1 MDTKTISLLR
11 EWAKTYNTES
21 FIKDDPVRFPHRF
34 TEKRDIEISA
44 FLTAWISY
52 GRRAHILQKA
62 EELHRLMGESP
73 YEFIRTGETSFAPLR
88 NRPVRGRDTFYRFY
102 IYHDLH
108 LLCCRLKDIYD
119 TYDCMED
126 AMAAAGPCED
136 PILRLRQLFADLN
149 GIPVLH
155 GTSACKRLAMFLR
168 WMVRTDGT
176 VDLGIWRTAV
186 HPRQLIIPLDTHV
199 HQISFRLIVLNRR
212 DLPKACVP
220 FRLGV
225 DETDSFFRR
234 VGYRPHL
241 GVLGTH
247 EILVHGVPQK
257 FQQGIIVMINIE
269 DYDRIEVETE
279 LFPSD
284 DLQKFL

>member
-1 MDTKTISLLR
+1 MDIKTISLLR

-102 IYHDLH
+102 TYHDLH

-136 PILRLRQLFADLN
+136 PILRLQQLFADLN

-168 WMVRTDGT
+168 WMVRTDGI

-199 HQISFRLIVLNRR
+199 HQISL
-212 DLPKACVP
+212 
-220 FRLGV
+220 RLGLTGQKTATLRTAC
-225 DETDSFFRR
+225 EITDALAKVFPDDPCLGDFALF
-234 VGYRPHL
+234 GYD
-241 GVLGTH
+241 
-247 EILVHGVPQK
+247 
-257 FQQGIIVMINIE
+257 INQE
-269 DYDRIEVETE
+269 
-279 LFPSD
+279 
-284 DLQKFL
+284 

>member
-88 NRPVRGRDTFYRFY
+88 NRPVRRRDTFYRFY
-102 IYHDLH
+102 TYHDLH

-126 AMAAAGPCED
+126 AMAP
-136 PILRLRQLFADLN
+136 
-149 GIPVLH
+149 PVLAKILSC
-155 GTSACKRLAMFLR
+155 GCNNFLLISMAFR
-168 WMVRTDGT
+168 SCTGLPLVSVWRCSCVGWCVRMVSSISVSGEQ
-176 VDLGIWRTAV
+176 
-186 HPRQLIIPLDTHV
+186 PCIPA
-199 HQISFRLIVLNRR
+199 N
-212 DLPKACVP
+212 
-220 FRLGV
+220 
-225 DETDSFFRR
+225 
-234 VGYRPHL
+234 
-241 GVLGTH
+241 
-247 EILVHGVPQK
+247 
-257 FQQGIIVMINIE
+257 
-269 DYDRIEVETE
+269 
-279 LFPSD
+279 
-284 DLQKFL
+284 

>member
-88 NRPVRGRDTFYRFY
+88 NRPVRRRDTFYRFY
-102 IYHDLH
+102 TYHDLH

-136 PILRLRQLFADLN
+136 PILRLQQLFADLN

-168 WMVRTDGT
+168 WMVRTDGAYGWYRRSRY
-176 VDLGIWRTAV
+176 LENSRASPPIN
-186 HPRQLIIPLDTHV
+186 HP
-199 HQISFRLIVLNRR
+199 
-212 DLPKACVP
+212 
-220 FRLGV
+220 
-225 DETDSFFRR
+225 
-234 VGYRPHL
+234 VGYACAPDLLALGLDRP
-241 GVLGTH
+241 
-247 EILVHGVPQK
+247 K
-257 FQQGIIVMINIE
+257 NR
-269 DYDRIEVETE
+269 Y
-279 LFPSD
+279 PSYGP
-284 DLQKFL
+284 